1 MTHEIFLLF
10 LDEWLPV
17 ISFYN
22 KSTPCIP
29 PHLRKTNH
37 SDVECEIV
45 DFDISSVKEKDEE
58 KFDEIQDIKS
68 QVQEHE
74 EVGSPDEQ
82 KSEDNKTLDE
92 HSKGENGQKVV
103 NLQTYVMIVM

>member
-1 MTHEIFLLF
+1 M
-10 LDEWLPV
+10 V
-17 ISFYN
+17 VSKNISQQKYL
-22 KSTPCIP
+22 SHSSP
-29 PHLRKTNH
+29 PTKN
-37 SDVECEIV
+37 EV
-45 DFDISSVKEKDEE
+45 DFDIRGVKEKDKE